1 MIPHTIPPKK
11 MDKPKFT
18 IEKSCLLVIDVQGRL
33 AEMMHHK
40 KQLFQHLSLMI
51 KAAKILNLPIHW
63 FEQYP
68 KGLGPTQADI
78 KALLVEA
85 QYHEK
90 ITFSACGATDFI
102 NQLRHSAKDQCIVTG
117 IETHVCVYQTVLDL
131 LTNGF
136 AVKVNQQAVSSR
148 DKSNKK
154 LALNNM
160 QLSGA
165 EITSTEMI
173 LFELMQTAAHENF
186 KQVSQ
191 LLK

>member
-1 MIPHTIPPKK
+1 MKS
-11 MDKPKFT
+11 KFT
-18 IEKSCLLVIDVQGRL
+18 VEQSCLLVIDVQGRL

-40 KQLFQHLSLMI
+40 KQLFQHISTMI
-51 KAAKILNLPIHW
+51 EAANLFNIPIHW

-68 KGLGPTQADI
+68 KGLGSTHADI

-90 ITFSACGATDFI
+90 ITFSACGDGDCARGFK
-102 NQLRHSAKDQCIVTG
+102 QALRDSGRQQCIVTG
-117 IETHVCVYQTVLDL
+117 IEAHVCVYQTVLDL
-131 LTNGF
+131 VVNGF

-148 DKSNKK
+148 DITNKK

-160 QLSGA
+160 QRAGA

-173 LFELMQTAAHENF
+173 LFELMRSAEHPNF
-186 KQVSQ
+186 RQVSR

>member
-1 MIPHTIPPKK
+1 M
-11 MDKPKFT
+11 KPRFT
-18 IEKSCLLVIDVQGRL
+18 IDKSCLLVIDVQGRL

-40 KQLFQHLSLMI
+40 KQLFKHVITMI
-51 KAAKILNLPIHW
+51 QTAKLLNIPIHW

-68 KGLGPTQADI
+68 KGLGPTQSDI
-78 KALLVEA
+78 KALLSDA
-85 QYHEK
+85 HYHEK
-90 ITFSACGATDFI
+90 ITFSACGAAGFFDA
-102 NQLRHSAKDQCIVTG
+102 LRESGKEQCIVTG

-131 LTNGF
+131 IANGF
-136 AVKVNQQAVSSR
+136 VVKVNQQAVSSR
-148 DKSNKK
+148 DKTNKK

-173 LFELMQTAAHENF
+173 LFELMQTAEHPDFREI
-186 KQVSQ
+186 SG

>member
-1 MIPHTIPPKK
+1 MTL
-11 MDKPKFT
+11 PKFT
-18 IEKSCLLVIDVQGRL
+18 PAKSCLLVIDVQGRL
-33 AEMMHHK
+33 AEMMQQK
-40 KQLFQHLSLMI
+40 KQLFHHISVMI

-78 KALLVEA
+78 KALLTDA

-102 NQLRHSAKDQCIVTG
+102 DQLRQSGKDQCIVTG
-117 IETHVCVYQTVLDL
+117 IEAHVCVYQTVLDL
-131 LTNGF
+131 IDNGF

-154 LALNNM
+154 LALRNL
-160 QLSGA
+160 QIHGA
-165 EITSTEMI
+165 EITSSEMI
-173 LFELMQTAAHENF
+173 LFELMQTAAHPNF
-186 KQVSQ
+186 RQISQ